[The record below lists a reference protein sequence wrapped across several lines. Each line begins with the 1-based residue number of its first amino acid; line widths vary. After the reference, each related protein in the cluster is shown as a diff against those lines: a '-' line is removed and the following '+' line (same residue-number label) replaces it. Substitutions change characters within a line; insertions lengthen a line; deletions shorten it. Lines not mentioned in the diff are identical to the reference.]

1 MPNGT
6 QRNASHFLAAAG
18 LTAGLLLPTALAA
31 GLNDSGQQTCYNGS
45 ALVAC
50 TAANTGD
57 AATYPR
63 QDGRYGRDAAATAGA
78 LTKSGGGAAGFD
90 FTRIC
95 NSGDAAG
102 SGVCPAEPVLGPNPT
117 NWGCTRDNTT
127 GMTWEM
133 KTDDGGLRD
142 KEWTY
147 AWYSTDTAT
156 NGGDVG
162 GAGSDTC
169 GGTLSDYANQ
179 CNTANYI
186 TAVNNDINGR
196 DLCNQRDW
204 RLPSVRELLTLVH
217 YGVWSP
223 AIDTAYFPNT
233 VASNFW
239 SASSNGPSPT
249 LAWFVDFSA
258 GFLYVVD
265 KTNTLSVRLV
275 RGGQL

>member
-1 MPNGT
+1 MLNAM
-6 QRNASHFLAAAG
+6 QRDHLIIIV
-18 LTAGLLLPTALAA
+18 AGLLASLFLCPAALAA
-31 GLNDSGQQTCYNGS
+31 GLSDTGQSLCYDGS

-50 TAANTGD
+50 TADNTGD

-78 LTKSGGGAAGFD
+78 LTKIGGGAAGFD

-95 NSGDAAG
+95 NNGDAEG
-102 SGVCPAEPVLGPNPT
+102 SGSCPANPAVGLNPT

-127 GMTWEM
+127 GLTWEV
-133 KTDDGGLRD
+133 KVNDNSQLRHQGH
-142 KEWTY
+142 TY
-147 AWYSTDTAT
+147 TWYQDPPFP
-156 NGGDVG
+156 NGGNAG
-162 GAGSDTC
+162 AAGSTTSC
-169 GGTLSDYANQ
+169 NSTLTN
-179 CNTANYI
+179 CNTQDY
-186 TAVNNDINGR
+186 TAAINNDPNGR

>member
-1 MPNGT
+1 MPIGT
-6 QRNASHFLAAAG
+6 QRKSYFLVSAG
-18 LTAGLLLPTALAA
+18 LIAGLFLTHAAPAA
-31 GLNDSGQQTCYNGS
+31 GLNDSGQSLCYNGTNT
-45 ALVAC
+45 LVAC
-50 TAANTGD
+50 DTANTGD
-57 AATYPR
+57 AAPYPG

-186 TAVNNDINGR
+186 TAVNAAPG
-196 DLCNQRDW
+196 LCGFTDW
-204 RLPSVRELLTLVH
+204 RLPSVRELQTLIH
-217 YGVWSP
+217 YGATNP
-223 AIDTAYFPNT
+223 TIDTTYFPNT
-233 VASNFW
+233 LASDFW
-239 SASSNGPSPT
+239 SASSYGPSPAN
-249 LAWFVDFSA
+249 AWYVYFGDGIVDAFVKAD
-258 GFLYVVD
+258 GFH
-265 KTNTLSVRLV
+265 VRLV
-275 RGGQL
+275 RGGQF